1 MNYYRGIYV
10 KKFFSILLA
19 VMFLLSCFSLSA
31 FAVSNSKL
39 TTTNIKDGDV
49 EYLSDGSYIVTTIT
63 SEETT
68 LMRSTSKTLTKS
80 VRVYNSD
87 KEETC
92 RLTLKSV
99 FSINNGSSVTCT
111 SSSCSTTIY
120 QDGWSIVSTSATR
133 SNKTSY
139 ATATATGTAKKKVL
153 GITTKS
159 IPLSTTIT
167 CYKDGSYK

>member
-1 MNYYRGIYV
+1 M
-10 KKFFSILLA
+10 KKFFSLLA
-19 VMFLLSCFSLSA
+19 SVLILISCFSLSA
-31 FAVSNSKL
+31 FAINNNESNHSNNENGK
-39 TTTNIKDGDV
+39 I
-49 EYLSDGSYIVTTIT
+49 EYFSDGSYAITTVA

-68 LMRSTSKTLTKS
+68 LMRSTSKTITKS
-80 VRVYNSD
+80 IKVYNSD

-92 RLTLKSV
+92 RLTLKAV
-99 FSINNGSSVTCT
+99 FSVNTGTSVTCT
-111 SSSCSTTIY
+111 SSTCSTTIY
-120 QDGWSIVSTSATR
+120 QNGWSIVSTSTSR

>member
-1 MNYYRGIYV
+1 M
-10 KKFFSILLA
+10 KKFFRLLLSVILL
-19 VMFLLSCFSLSA
+19 FSCFSLSA
-31 FAVSNSKL
+31 FAVSNNTLQS
-39 TTTNIKDGDV
+39 TDIKNGEV

-92 RLTLKSV
+92 RLTLKAV

-120 QDGWSIVSTSATR
+120 QNGWSIVSTSATR

-159 IPLSTTIT
+159 IDLSTTIT